1 MATIKLK
8 LKLQSPTIEL
18 LVKARDASGNTD
30 SFKIG
35 FKRYEVEKTREK
47 FKELTDINQRITE
60 DNPSTEELDAFVI
73 AEVIYVKGLAVD
85 IEDKGIEKTI
95 NVADSRTAKPI
106 ETLWADEIECK
117 DLLTSAALTSAP
129 YRVAIL
135 EAMQKAFLN
144 NDYSEAKV
152 GN

>member
-1 MATIKLK
+1 MATIR

-18 LVKARDASGNTD
+18 SVKARDASGN
-30 SFKIG
+30 SEVFKMG
-35 FKRYEVEKTREK
+35 FKRYDVEGTRKK
-47 FKELTDINQRITE
+47 FKELTDIQQRITE
-60 DNPSTEELDAFVI
+60 DSPSTEELDRFVL
-73 AEVIYVKGLAVD
+73 AEVVYVKGMAIDV
-85 IEDKGIEKTI
+85 EEAGIEKTI
-95 NVADSRTAKPI
+95 NISDSRTSKPV
-106 ETLWADEIECK
+106 ETLWADGVECK